1 MKESYERTLLTVTEL
16 QQEDVILTSGEEP
29 TPVEPTDRYMIP
41 IR

>member
-16 QQEDVILTSGEEP
+16 QQEDIIATFGKEP